1 MSCVRSGPGAQVGVA
16 CSLSLPLHLFSLLL
30 LPSSL
35 PHSHIPL
42 VLGAAP
48 YSAAGGGACLLEGYT
63 QKLNMATPL
72 LTFWQK
78 RYIKLFQGRLEWCDT
93 PYVSGGRAGGGAEA
107 GMWLGAQCTYLL
119 TFTVIHILVALSLHF
134 HLTCTTIVGREWSLI
149 MHHSPQRT

>member
-1 MSCVRSGPGAQVGVA
+1 MA
-16 CSLSLPLHLFSLLL
+16 CSLPLPLHLFSLLL

-35 PHSHIPL
+35 PHSHPPL

-93 PYVSGGRAGGGAEA
+93 PYVSGGRGGGGGGAEA
-107 GMWLGAQCTYLL
+107 GMWLGVQCTYLL

>member
-1 MSCVRSGPGAQVGVA
+1 MSCVRSGPGARVGVA
-16 CSLSLPLHLFSLLL
+16 CSLPLPLHLFSLLL

-35 PHSHIPL
+35 PHSHPPL

-78 RYIKLFQGRLEWCDT
+78 RYIKLFQGRLEWCDA
-93 PYVSGGRAGGGAEA
+93 PYVSDGGGSR
-107 GMWLGAQCTYLL
+107 GRDVVGCTVYVPTYLHSHPYSSSPVPPFPPHL
-119 TFTVIHILVALSLHF
+119 HYHCRKRMVTDHAPFTSAYVA
-134 HLTCTTIVGREWSLI
+134 
-149 MHHSPQRT
+149 